1 MTGKSRQLTVVI
13 HCQLPAFMFRV
24 IESHNDVKNHV
35 IVWDFDNFV
44 VFLHTTSNVHPHY
57 NKESSAMRINIA
69 NPIYDSVF
77 KYLVE
82 DERIAR
88 TLISALLKREVV
100 RVKVRPHEYAN
111 TNRDNISMFRI
122 DFAATVVDESGKEKL
137 VLIELQ
143 KTWLNTETLR
153 FRQYLGAQ
161 YANKDNIVR
170 TDNPKGYAIPMITVY
185 LLGHRVGE
193 IEEPVLY
200 VSHHSYDYDGNVVT
214 VGMPDPFVES
224 LVHDSI
230 IVQIPLLRGQ
240 VNNRL
245 EKVLS
250 VFDQTRRDEYDSQ
263 VLDIEESEYED
274 DADMMYILR
283 RLTAAAASARMRLD
297 MDVEDEYYSAI
308 EDRDTALMERERA
321 LQERELAIK
330 ERDKQLQQKSQE
342 ILQKDSQLQQKD
354 EQLEEKNSQL
364 QQMDEQL
371 EEKDSQLQQK
381 DEQLEEKD
389 SQLQQ
394 KSQEILQKDSQLQQ
408 KSKEILQKDAAL
420 YASARAMKEQGMPVS
435 LISSITMLPVEEI
448 ERL

>member
-1 MTGKSRQLTVVI
+1 
-13 HCQLPAFMFRV
+13 
-24 IESHNDVKNHV
+24 
-35 IVWDFDNFV
+35 
-44 VFLHTTSNVHPHY
+44 
-57 NKESSAMRINIA
+57 MRINIA

-364 QQMDEQL
+364 QQKDEQL
-371 EEKDSQLQQK
+371 EEKNSQLQQK

-389 SQLQQ
+389 SQLEQ
-394 KSQEILQKDSQLQQ
+394 KSQ
-408 KSKEILQKDAAL
+408 EILQKDAAL
-420 YASARAMKEQGMPVS
+420 YASARAMKEQGMPVT

>member
-1 MTGKSRQLTVVI
+1 
-13 HCQLPAFMFRV
+13 
-24 IESHNDVKNHV
+24 
-35 IVWDFDNFV
+35 
-44 VFLHTTSNVHPHY
+44 
-57 NKESSAMRINIA
+57 MRINIA

-308 EDRDTALMERERA
+308 EDRDTALMERE
-321 LQERELAIK
+321 LAIK

-354 EQLEEKNSQL
+354 EQLEEKDSQL
-364 QQMDEQL
+364 QQQSQEILQ
-371 EEKDSQLQQK
+371 KDSQLQQK
-381 DEQLEEKD
+381 DEQLEEKN

-394 KSQEILQKDSQLQQ
+394 KSQ
-408 KSKEILQKDAAL
+408 EILQKDAAL